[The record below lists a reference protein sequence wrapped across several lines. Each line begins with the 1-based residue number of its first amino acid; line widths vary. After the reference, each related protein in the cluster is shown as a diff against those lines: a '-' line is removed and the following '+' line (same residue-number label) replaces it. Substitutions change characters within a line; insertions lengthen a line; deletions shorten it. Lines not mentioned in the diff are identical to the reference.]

1 MLEAPDRPAGMPFAG
16 PVGGLTQRLAHSP
29 GLCSRA
35 SPRVPVGLGSVSGA
49 HTAAVAPSEPVGGPS
64 RSAGDR
70 TDVLLPDG
78 NLPPPAAVRDPWPPS
93 SRAQPRCPSHTREH
107 TRTHTRAH
115 AQRAHRLVG
124 SGSVCP
130 HPVLCVGGFLCWS
143 VSLPVRCAWSRG
155 PHHLLLFLPQTWSSA
170 LPRPPPHPH
179 PLPGLG

>member
-107 TRTHTRAH
+107 TPSEHTDWLAV
-115 AQRAHRLVG
+115 ALSAPTPCCALAV
-124 SGSVCP
+124 S
-130 HPVLCVGGFLCWS
+130 CVGLCP
-143 VSLPVRCAWSRG
+143 SLSGVHGAAALIICFCSCRRRG
-155 PHHLLLFLPQTWSSA
+155 APPS
-170 LPRPPPHPH
+170 PGRPPPAPS
-179 PLPGLG
+179 PGWAD